1 MEINKICVVC
11 GGRLIVGDDSKWEQ
25 NEKGEWFCSQC
36 QIKRNVMVSEAIKTK
51 KEWAERRRK
60 IK

>member
-25 NEKGEWFCSQC
+25 NEKGEWFCPQEG
-36 QIKRNVMVSEAIKTK
+36 IKNRMIK
-51 KEWAERRRK
+51 KENEERMVERRNKRY
-60 IK
+60 